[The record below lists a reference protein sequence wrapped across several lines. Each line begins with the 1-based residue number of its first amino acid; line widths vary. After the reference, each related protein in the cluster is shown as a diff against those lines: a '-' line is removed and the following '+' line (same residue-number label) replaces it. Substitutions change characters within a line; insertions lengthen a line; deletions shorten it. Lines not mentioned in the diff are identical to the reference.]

1 MSKLS
6 EDVRVGMLGA
16 AGGLFSVSVFL
27 LVARVDAYYAYL
39 SWLKET
45 NYATYDRRVEDLWWI
60 PIAFWNVVLSVVASF
75 MAHRYLATRQK
86 SPFLLWQTVGITVLL
101 GWALTFVIAV
111 GMGCL
116 MEGEVYPLERA
127 MSFIVFADL
136 AKYLS
141 VVLMSNVLFGSAMLA
156 SSQSYVGEDALLVQ
170 TQEIEEVSAIENIA
184 SSHKT
189 PHILCP

>member
-6 EDVRVGMLGA
+6 EDLKVGMLGA

-45 NYATYDRRVEDLWWI
+45 NYATDHRGVEDLWWI
-60 PIAFWNVVLSVVASF
+60 PFAFWNVVLSVVASF

-101 GWALTFVIAV
+101 GWALTFGIVV
-111 GMGCL
+111 GMDCL
-116 MEGEVYPLERA
+116 MQGDVYPLQRA
-127 MSFIVFADL
+127 TRFIVFANL

-156 SSQSYVGEDALLVQ
+156 SSRPYVGEDAFLPQ